1 MDNRCFISVVL
12 PVYNEAARNAVL
24 ESILQQRSPGGL
36 FNFDNLEVIMVDN
49 NSTDNSV
56 ALIEAFAAQHPQLTI
71 HQLQETV
78 QGVSSARKKAWI
90 SPHSAPV
97 CATRPAAFSA
107 STTFFRPMRT
117 VPLMHCGSTN
127 W

>member
-12 PVYNEAARNAVL
+12 PVYNEAARINAVL

-71 HQLQETV
+71 HQL
-78 QGVSSARKKAWI
+78 
-90 SPHSAPV
+90 
-97 CATRPAAFSA
+97 
-107 STTFFRPMRT
+107 
-117 VPLMHCGSTN
+117 
-127 W
+127 